1 MNEYMAFAQNHSL
14 LVMGFV
20 GVLGLI
26 IWTEFNRMTRKY
38 KQVDVTQ
45 AVKLMNHDDSMVLDV
60 REDGEVREGK
70 IQGAKHIPLGQLN
83 NRIAELEKS
92 KDKPIL
98 VYCRSG
104 NRSSHACATL
114 TKHGF
119 ANVTNLAG
127 GFAAWQ
133 SANLPVVKR

>member
-1 MNEYMAFAQNHSL
+1 MNEYMLFVQNHSL

-26 IWTEFNRMTRKY
+26 IWTEFNRMTRKH
-38 KQVDVTQ
+38 QQADVTQ
-45 AVKLMNHDDSMVLDV
+45 AVRLMNNDDSVVLDV
-60 REDGEVREGK
+60 REDNEVRDGK
-70 IQGAKHIPLGQLN
+70 IQGAKHIPLGQLDK
-83 NRIAELEKS
+83 RIAELEKS

-114 TKHGF
+114 TKNGF

-127 GFAAWQ
+127 GFMAWQ

>member
-1 MNEYMAFAQNHSL
+1 MAFVQNHSL

-26 IWTEFNRMTRKY
+26 VWTEFNRMTRKY

-60 REDGEVREGK
+60 REDNELREGK

-83 NRIAELEKS
+83 NRMAELEKS
-92 KDKPIL
+92 KEKPIL

-104 NRSSHACATL
+104 NRSSHACAAL

-119 ANVTNLAG
+119 ANVANLTG
-127 GFAAWQ
+127 GFTAWQ

>member
-1 MNEYMAFAQNHSL
+1 MNEYMLFVQNHSL

-26 IWTEFNRMTRKY
+26 IWTEFTRATRKY
-38 KQVDVTQ
+38 KQADVTQ
-45 AVKLMNHDDSMVLDV
+45 AVKLMNNDDSVVLDV
-60 REDGEVREGK
+60 REDNEVRDGK
-70 IQGAKHIPLGQLN
+70 IQGAKHIPLAQLDK
-83 NRIAELEKS
+83 RITELEKS

-104 NRSSHACATL
+104 NRSTHACATL
-114 TKHGF
+114 SKHGF
-119 ANVTNLAG
+119 ADVSNLAG
-127 GFAAWQ
+127 GFTAWQ

>member
-1 MNEYMAFAQNHSL
+1 LNEYMLFVQNHSL

-26 IWTEFNRMTRKY
+26 IWTEFNRMTRKH
-38 KQVDVTQ
+38 QQADVTQ
-45 AVKLMNHDDSMVLDV
+45 AVRLMNNDDSIVLDV
-60 REDGEVREGK
+60 REDNEVRDGK
-70 IQGAKHIPLGQLN
+70 IQGAKHIPLGQLDK
-83 NRIAELEKS
+83 RIAELEKS

-114 TKHGF
+114 TKNGF

-127 GFAAWQ
+127 GFMAWQ

>member
-1 MNEYMAFAQNHSL
+1 MNEYMLFVQNHSL

-26 IWTEFNRMTRKY
+26 IWTEFNRMTRKH
-38 KQVDVTQ
+38 QQADVTQ
-45 AVKLMNHDDSMVLDV
+45 AVRLMNNDDSVVLDV
-60 REDGEVREGK
+60 REDNEVRDGK
-70 IQGAKHIPLGQLN
+70 IQGAKHIPLGQLDK
-83 NRIAELEKS
+83 RIAELEKS

-114 TKHGF
+114 TKNGF

-127 GFAAWQ
+127 GFMA
-133 SANLPVVKR
+133 

>member
-1 MNEYMAFAQNHSL
+1 MAFVQNHSL

-26 IWTEFNRMTRKY
+26 IWTEFTRATRKY
-38 KQVDVTQ
+38 KQADATQ
-45 AVKLMNHDDSMVLDV
+45 AVKLMNNDDSLVLDV
-60 REDGEVREGK
+60 RDDNEVRDGK
-70 IQGAKHIPLGQLN
+70 IQGAKHIPLGQLDK
-83 NRIAELEKS
+83 RMSELEKN

-104 NRSSHACATL
+104 NRSAHACASL

-119 ANVTNLAG
+119 ADVTNLSG
-127 GFAAWQ
+127 GFNAWQ

>member
-1 MNEYMAFAQNHSL
+1 MNEYMAFVQNHSL

-26 IWTEFNRMTRKY
+26 IWTEFTRATRKY
-38 KQVDVTQ
+38 KQADATQ
-45 AVKLMNHDDSMVLDV
+45 AVKLMNNDDSLVLDV
-60 REDGEVREGK
+60 RDDNEVRDGK
-70 IQGAKHIPLGQLN
+70 IQGAKHIPLGQLDK
-83 NRIAELEKS
+83 RMSELEKN

-104 NRSSHACATL
+104 NRSAHACATL

-119 ANVTNLAG
+119 ADVTNLSG
-127 GFAAWQ
+127 GFNAWQ

>member
-1 MNEYMAFAQNHSL
+1 MNEYMAFVQNHSL

-60 REDGEVREGK
+60 REDNEVREGK

-83 NRIAELEKS
+83 NRMAELEKS
-92 KDKPIL
+92 KEKPIL

-119 ANVTNLAG
+119 ANVANLTG
-127 GFAAWQ
+127 GFTAWQ
-133 SANLPVVKR
+133 SANLPIVKR